1 LQILVGN
8 RVLGF
13 GLWLRGYLKNCV
25 RRFFEEAIDK
35 MQFDV
40 VDLLVSSVGHVEDD
54 PCSCSVLQIVKLETP
69 IRNASRRQLGS
80 ASTIAEFQAASPR
93 HGEILNG
100 LDLG

>member
-1 LQILVGN
+1 
-8 RVLGF
+8 
-13 GLWLRGYLKNCV
+13 
-25 RRFFEEAIDK
+25 
-35 MQFDV
+35 MQLDV

-80 ASTIAEFQAASPR
+80 STIAEFQAASPR